1 MIGPSGGC
9 FLCFSNLSEHL
20 LQLLKVFFHSLKIRL
35 YHEPCMDSRDTR
47 RHLSMGAN
55 NTGSQSDQ
63 SFFHQ
68 YMMLMQD
75 IFKCQ
80 YTNGPQRTCPSASLH
95 SVVPW
100 RSFVASPR
108 LIAHRSSRDPCGCF
122 RRGLRCI
129 AHGVS
134 SILLKRT

>member
-1 MIGPSGGC
+1 MIGPRGC

-20 LQLLKVFFHSLKIRL
+20 LQLLKVFFHSLKICL

-47 RHLSMGAN
+47 CHLSMGAN

-80 YTNGPQRTCPSASLH
+80 YTNGPQRNYSSASLH

-100 RSFVASPR
+100 RSFVTPPR
-108 LIAHRSSRDPCGCF
+108 LIAPRSSRDPCSCLW
-122 RRGLRCI
+122 RGLRHL